1 MLHRTKQTRRGFR
14 YVGSDNLDLAKGYA
28 SKCGLLDPLT
38 TRLSKEMSI
47 H

>member
-14 YVGSDNLDLAKGYA
+14 YVSSDNLDLAKGYA

-38 TRLSKEMSI
+38 SRLSNEMSI